1 MSERP
6 SVRRFGRAGLGALA
20 LSVLVGACGEASQA
34 RRAFEDGRYD
44 DAQRGFAQALTDA
57 GASASPAL
65 NAHLALAALGN
76 GALEQAERAA
86 REALE
91 AGATGEVRGLAA
103 FVRGNVAFARS
114 EALEPE
120 AFAVG
125 GDPTLAERV
134 RAFAEDALASW
145 RVAAAS
151 RADWPQARRN
161 VERAL
166 LRLDRLRER
175 RADGPGRPKLPAPL
189 PVPGEKPPDAP
200 PGGEQAPLPPP
211 PGGESRPGGDGPPP
225 GVEAGVLD
233 AAAVERLLEV
243 LREQERQKQALRR
256 ARRQATGGGAERD
269 W

>member
-1 MSERP
+1 MSAGSPVHRG
-6 SVRRFGRAGLGALA
+6 SRARLGALA
-20 LSVLVGACGEASQA
+20 LSALLAACGEAPGA
-34 RRAFEDGRYD
+34 RRAFEEGRYD
-44 DAQRGFAQALTDA
+44 DAQRGFEKALADA
-57 GASASPAL
+57 GASTAPAL
-65 NAHLALAALGN
+65 SAHLALAALHR
-76 GALEQAERAA
+76 GALEEAERAA
-86 REALE
+86 RQALE
-91 AGATGEVRGLAA
+91 QGAAGEVRGLAA

-114 EALEPE
+114 EALEPD
-120 AFAVG
+120 AFAPG

-145 RVAAAS
+145 RVAATS
-151 RADWPQARRN
+151 RPDWPQARRN

-175 RADGPGRPKLPAPL
+175 RADGPGRPKPPAPL
-189 PVPGEKPPDAP
+189 PVPGVKPPDTP
-200 PGGEQAPLPPP
+200 PGGGQAPLPPP

-256 ARRQATGGGAERD
+256 ARREATGGGAERD